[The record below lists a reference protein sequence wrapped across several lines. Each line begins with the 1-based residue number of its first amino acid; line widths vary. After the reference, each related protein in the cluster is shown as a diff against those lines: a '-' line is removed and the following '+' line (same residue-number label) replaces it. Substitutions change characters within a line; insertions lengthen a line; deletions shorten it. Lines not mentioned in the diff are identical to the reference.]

1 MSALMPRY
9 TECVLCGEPIQGK
22 GRIDRIYCSASCRT
36 LAWRAR
42 AGHRF
47 EGSRKP
53 KMPPQPGDFIA
64 RKALPLLA
72 VRMRTELAAAKRRIA
87 ELEKRL
93 TEQRGGA
100 GPVATKIAVGIAAAV
115 GAIGLAAALRRRRHR
130 RQRAEAELTR
140 DVDVV
145 EAERQ
150 RHRAEI
156 IAERQRAAHREA
168 ELLEQVTIL
177 MTRIEQAEARE
188 QAAVASLSPVKQDI
202 EVLRHELNQN
212 ADSARKMRSDMAA
225 LQGTLSEANKQLCR
239 QSEAL
244 LRESQQ
250 RHHLQLQLNEVRRY
264 CRVQQQE
271 LEATDATLTDESRQL
286 ERLQSQ
292 LMAVQRQLVAE
303 RRQWQDARALL
314 ARHAQR
320 EQRRLLADNDQLR
333 NLLAE
338 RESRPQVAIGT
349 ITEYQNETEIE
360 KLRYLE
366 RMEESQRKKLVDSQE
381 EPKQLSGTK
390 EQKQISATSGLS
402 KKVLLTTLRAVKR
415 AAADT
420 PRPDLK
426 RLPPKRG

>member
-1 MSALMPRY
+1 MPALMPRY

-36 LAWRAR
+36 LSWRAR

-53 KMPPQPGDFIA
+53 KMPPQPGDFVA

-72 VRMRTELAAAKRRIA
+72 VRMRAELVAAKRRIA
-87 ELEKRL
+87 ELEERL
-93 TEQRGGA
+93 AEQRSGA
-100 GPVATKIAVGIAAAV
+100 APVVTKVAVGIAAAV

-140 DVDVV
+140 DVDGP
-145 EAERQ
+145 
-150 RHRAEI
+150 
-156 IAERQRAAHREA
+156 
-168 ELLEQVTIL
+168 L
-177 MTRIEQAEARE
+177 
-188 QAAVASLSPVKQDI
+188 KQDI

-225 LQGTLSEANKQLCR
+225 LQGTLSEVNKQLCR

-250 RHHLQLQLNEVRRY
+250 RHHLQSQLNEVRRY

-271 LEATDATLTDESRQL
+271 LEATDATLTEESRQR

-303 RRQWQDARALL
+303 RRQWQDARALPT
-314 ARHAQR
+314 RHAQK
-320 EQRRLLADNDQLR
+320 EQRRLKADNDQLR

-338 RESRPQVAIGT
+338 QESRPQAAIGT
-349 ITEYQNETEIE
+349 ITEYQNEIEIQE
-360 KLRYLE
+360 CRYLE
-366 RMEESQRKKLVDSQE
+366 RMEESQRKQLADSQE
-381 EPKQLSGTK
+381 EPKRLSGTK
-390 EQKQISATSGLS
+390 EQKQIPAVRGLSGLS
-402 KKVLLTTLRAVKR
+402 KKGLLTTLRAVKS

-420 PRPDLK
+420 PRPDRK
-426 RLPPKRG
+426 RLPPKRD